1 MATTW
6 RLQRL
11 PSASASIALAAR
23 ILAILLALA
32 LAGIILA
39 VSGANPIEL
48 GLEVIDASFGS
59 SFGLQD
65 LGVLLVPLI
74 PTVLSLRT
82 LDQLTDFLAS
92 FDGQR
97 PRVLAFFSMIDRRKR
112 LHREIAE
119 RLPAERDDVA
129 AAVIPSLTQI
139 ERMSVER
146 APVAAFAP
154 HSRAAQCYQ
163 ALWAEVRARTL

>member
-11 PSASASIALAAR
+11 PSASASIALTAR
-23 ILAILLALA
+23 ILAILLALT
-32 LAGIILA
+32 LAGIILS

-74 PTVLSLRT
+74 LTGLSVAVGQQIGAWNIGAEGQFYAGAFGL
-82 LDQLTDFLAS
+82 QLLCS
-92 FDGQR
+92 CG
-97 PRVLAFFSMIDRRKR
+97 R
-112 LHREIAE
+112 L
-119 RLPAERDDVA
+119 
-129 AAVIPSLTQI
+129 S
-139 ERMSVER
+139 
-146 APVAAFAP
+146 
-154 HSRAAQCYQ
+154 
-163 ALWAEVRARTL
+163 